1 LLLRQERINLSNLRC
16 AGDLLQNPERRK
28 EHALKGDEMRTIE
41 IMRENIVGLYL
52 VRIQANV
59 FDTIKEISFDNLFDA
74 IRYANHLTFSEC
86 EKMDSKANNDVPVYY
101 VAILMKEDCFGND
114 CKIVIDG
121 KETYPTIDYFC
132 KVKPMF

>member
-1 LLLRQERINLSNLRC
+1 M
-16 AGDLLQNPERRK
+16 K
-28 EHALKGDEMRTIE
+28 TKE

-101 VAILMKEDCFGND
+101 VAILMKEEVVPDSCYAAYMRVHSPVFPPD
-114 CKIVIDG
+114 RVI
-121 KETYPTIDYFC
+121 
-132 KVKPMF
+132 

>member
-1 LLLRQERINLSNLRC
+1 
-16 AGDLLQNPERRK
+16 
-28 EHALKGDEMRTIE
+28 LKGDEMRTIE

>member
-1 LLLRQERINLSNLRC
+1 
-16 AGDLLQNPERRK
+16 
-28 EHALKGDEMRTIE
+28 
-41 IMRENIVGLYL
+41 
-52 VRIQANV
+52 
-59 FDTIKEISFDNLFDA
+59 
-74 IRYANHLTFSEC
+74 
-86 EKMDSKANNDVPVYY
+86 MDSKANNDVPVYY

>member
-1 LLLRQERINLSNLRC
+1 
-16 AGDLLQNPERRK
+16 
-28 EHALKGDEMRTIE
+28 MRTIE

-52 VRIQANV
+52 VRIQATVSDMIISRAFGRRNLLSIST
-59 FDTIKEISFDNLFDA
+59 TIKEISFDSLFDA
-74 IRYANHLTFSEC
+74 VRYANHLTFKEC

-101 VAILMKEDCFGND
+101 VEILMKENCFGND